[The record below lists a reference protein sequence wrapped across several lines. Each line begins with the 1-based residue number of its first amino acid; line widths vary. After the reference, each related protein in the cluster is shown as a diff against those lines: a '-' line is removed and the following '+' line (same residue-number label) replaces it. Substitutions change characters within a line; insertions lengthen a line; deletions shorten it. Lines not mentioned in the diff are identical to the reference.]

1 MKKLLGKI
9 RNDQA
14 NELSMIKRLVSYG
27 LDWYVG
33 AMIASL
39 PIIITYMIRND
50 EVGIVPMSLSV
61 LASPD
66 NLIAGGL
73 SFLGAIGYYA
83 LVPAFVWPGQ
93 TLGKKLLKLKI
104 VSNDYRRA
112 STGQILNR
120 QIMAILIVEGSVYSS
135 SNILHQLL
143 TILFKINI
151 AGVYGYLGLGIT
163 GISIGLVLVLK
174 SKRAL
179 HDFIA
184 GTRVIDMGAISYQ
197 NIQKKIKKTDR
208 KQPRFSRG

>member
-9 RNDQA
+9 RNDQT

-73 SFLGAIGYYA
+73 SFLVAIGYYA
-83 LVPAFVWPGQ
+83 FVPAFVWPGQ

-112 STGQILNR
+112 SIRQILNR

-174 SKRAL
+174 SKRP
-179 HDFIA
+179 I
-184 GTRVIDMGAISYQ
+184 GSSRVFQEDNPKLS
-197 NIQKKIKKTDR
+197 
-208 KQPRFSRG
+208 FFLL

>member
-14 NELSMIKRLVSYG
+14 NELSMVKRLVSYG

-39 PIIITYMIRND
+39 PIIITYMFRND

-61 LASPD
+61 LSTPD
-66 NLIAGGL
+66 SLSAGGV
-73 SFLGAIGYYA
+73 SFLVAIGYYA
-83 LVPAFVWPGQ
+83 LVPALVWPGQ
-93 TLGKKLLKLKI
+93 TLGKKMLKLKI
-104 VSNDYRRA
+104 VSNDYRQARIR
-112 STGQILNR
+112 QIFNR
-120 QIMAILIVEGSVYSS
+120 QILAILIVEGSVYSS

-143 TILFKINI
+143 TILFKVNI
-151 AGVYGYLGLGIT
+151 AGVYGYLGLGVT
-163 GISIGLVLVLK
+163 GISIGLVLILK

-184 GTRVIDMGAISYQ
+184 GTRVVDLGAISYQ

-208 KQPRFSRG
+208 KQLRFSKG